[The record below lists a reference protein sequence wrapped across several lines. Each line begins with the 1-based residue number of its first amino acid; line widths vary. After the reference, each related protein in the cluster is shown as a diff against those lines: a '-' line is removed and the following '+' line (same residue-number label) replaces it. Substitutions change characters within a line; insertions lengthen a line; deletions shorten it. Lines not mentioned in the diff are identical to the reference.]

1 VERGDAVSGD
11 LTLAAIKRHGWRA
24 VLLATCS
31 KEPRRGEPWAVTADP
46 GRAAAHLATG
56 GNVGLLCGRESGVGA
71 LDFDDDTA
79 AREMFA
85 ELGSLVVTVTTGSGK
100 PHCYFAHAA
109 GLPAKIRWKGRKVG
123 EVQRGPNQYV
133 VMPPSVHPDTGRPYM
148 WAADP
153 LAPIPPLPDRWR
165 EHLAAARVS
174 DPFGPK
180 PGFLTG
186 GSDGVPQ
193 TESWTGPPA
202 SELLRRA
209 MQQPG
214 ASSRSNGSVKFQCS
228 GCAAEGHDKHRD
240 NAIVHPD
247 GRWGC
252 ALDPEHKRAIGA
264 ALGVIAEPI
273 TVAGL
278 QRSLLGC

>member
-1 VERGDAVSGD
+1 MSAD

-46 GRAAAHLATG
+46 GRVAAHLTAG
-56 GNVGLLCGRESGVGA
+56 GNLGLLCGPESGVGA

-85 ELGSLVVTVTTGSGK
+85 ELGPLVVTVSTGSGK
-100 PHCYFAHAA
+100 QHCYFAHEP
-109 GLPAKIRWKGRKVG
+109 GLRAKLWWGGRKVG

-133 VMPPSVHPDTGRPYM
+133 VMPPSVHPDTGRPYV

-153 LAPIPPLPDRWR
+153 LASIPPLPVAWR
-165 EHLAAARVS
+165 EHLAAGPAS
-174 DPFGPK
+174 DAFGPK
-180 PGFLTG
+180 PNFLTG
-186 GSDGVPQ
+186 GSDGVP
-193 TESWTGPPA
+193 EPEPWVGPPA
-202 SELLRRA
+202 AELLRRA

-214 ASSRSNGSVKFQCS
+214 ASPRSSGSVKFQCP

-252 ALDPEHKRAIGA
+252 ALDREHKSAIGA
-264 ALGVIAEPI
+264 ALGVVSALP
-273 TVAGL
+273 ALQGL
-278 QRSLLGC
+278 RGL